1 MGGNTSKSDVTQV
14 NEFFKQQTEKF
25 MTENRNTVNASNTG
39 TAQVNLTRSKIKKC
53 KFYTK
58 NGVDL
63 STTATAQLSAQQIT
77 QMLSQLKTATD
88 TEIDNLA
95 KQSNGFIA
103 PAVANSAEATT
114 NLKNSVKE
122 IIDREV
128 TVKNIQE
135 VVANAQGTA
144 TTDFVDMELECD
156 PAYRDNTAPCD
167 PVNGSTGCDFVI
179 DNNVKSH
186 LVAKGVAD
194 MITDALSS
202 TVSENTNKA
211 VVKQSSTQ
219 ENAGL
224 DDLVAA
230 ITGPYAMISGI
241 IVAVILI
248 IICVV
253 VIGAAAKGKGAA
265 AAAAGAGAGA
275 GGRGGFAMPPMPRMP
290 YGAWS

>member
-1 MGGNTSKSDVTQV
+1 MGGNQSKSDVQVV
-14 NEFFKQQTEKF
+14 NEFYKQQSERF
-25 MTENRNTVNASNTG
+25 MTENRNTVNASNLG
-39 TAQVNLTRSKIKKC
+39 TSSVTLKNSDISGC
-53 KFYTK
+53 KWYVK

-63 STTATAQLSAQQIT
+63 STTATAELSAQQIT

-88 TEIDNLA
+88 NEIDNQA

-128 TVKNIQE
+128 SVKNIQE

-144 TTDFVDMELECD
+144 AFDFVGMKATCD
-156 PAYRDNTAPCD
+156 PAYRSPGPCGISD
-167 PVNGSTGCDFVI
+167 QSGCDFVV
-179 DNNVKSH
+179 DQNVKSS

-202 TVSENTNKA
+202 TISENVNKA
-211 VVKQSSTQ
+211 VVKQSATQ

-224 DDLVAA
+224 DDLVKA
-230 ITGPYAMISGI
+230 ITGPWALASAA
-241 IVAVILI
+241 IVAVIILI
-248 IICVV
+248 ICCV
-253 VIGAAAKGKGAA
+253 IIAASMKGKGGGG
-265 AAAAGAGAGA
+265 GAP
-275 GGRGGFAMPPMPRMP
+275 RMPAMPPMPRMP
-290 YGAWS
+290 YGAWGA

>member
-1 MGGNTSKSDVTQV
+1 MGGNQSKSDVTQV
-14 NEFFKQQTEKF
+14 NEFFKQTTENF
-25 MTENRNTVNASNTG
+25 MTANRNSVNASNLG
-39 TAQVNLTRSKIKKC
+39 TSSVVMKDSTLKYCNFAV
-53 KFYTK
+53 K

-63 STTATAQLSAQQIT
+63 STVATAELSATQIT
-77 QMLSQLKTATD
+77 EMLSQLKTATD
-88 TEIDNLA
+88 TEIDNQA

-122 IIDREV
+122 IIDRNV
-128 TVKNIQE
+128 TVENIQE
-135 VVANAQGTA
+135 VVANAKGTA
-144 TTDFVDMELECD
+144 NFDFIGMNVECN
-156 PAYRDNTAPCD
+156 PAYRFPGPCSMTD
-167 PVNGSTGCDFVI
+167 QSGCDFVI
-179 DNNVKSH
+179 DQNVKSH

-194 MITDALSS
+194 LVTSALSS
-202 TVSENTNKA
+202 TISENSNKA

-241 IVAVILI
+241 IVGVILL

-253 VIGAAAKGKGAA
+253 VVLAATKGKGAA
-265 AAAAGAGAGA
+265 AKMAGAAG
-275 GGRGGFAMPPMPRMP
+275 GGGGGFAMPRMP
-290 YGAWS
+290 YGPYS

>member
-1 MGGNTSKSDVTQV
+1 MGGNQSKSDVTQV
-14 NEFFKQQTEKF
+14 NEFFKQTTENF
-25 MTENRNTVNASNTG
+25 MTTNRNTVNASNLG
-39 TAQVNLTRSKIKKC
+39 TSTITMKESSIKDC
-53 KFYTK
+53 NFAIK

-63 STTATAQLSAQQIT
+63 STTATAELSATQIT
-77 QMLSQLKTATD
+77 EMLSQLKTATD
-88 TEIDNLA
+88 TEIDNQA

-122 IIDREV
+122 IIDRSV
-128 TVKNIQE
+128 TVENIQE
-135 VVANAQGTA
+135 VVANAKGTA
-144 TTDFVDMELECD
+144 TFDFIGMNLQCN
-156 PAYRDNTAPCD
+156 PAYRFPGPCSMTD
-167 PVNGSTGCDFVI
+167 QSGCDFVI
-179 DNNVKSH
+179 DQNVKSH

-194 MITDALSS
+194 ILTEALSS
-202 TVSENTNKA
+202 TISENSNKA

-241 IVAVILI
+241 IVGVILL

-253 VIGAAAKGKGAA
+253 VVLAATKGKGAA
-265 AAAAGAGAGA
+265 AKMAGAAG
-275 GGRGGFAMPPMPRMP
+275 GGGGFAMPPMPRMP
-290 YGAWS
+290 YGPYS

>member
-1 MGGNTSKSDVTQV
+1 MGGNQSKSDVTQV
-14 NEFFKQQTEKF
+14 NEFFKQTTENF
-25 MTENRNTVNASNTG
+25 MTTNRNTVNASNTG
-39 TAQVNLTRSKIKKC
+39 IAQVNLIRSKIKKC
-53 KFYTK
+53 NFYTK

-63 STTATAQLSAQQIT
+63 STVATAELSATQIT
-77 QMLSQLKTATD
+77 EMLSQLKTATD
-88 TEIDNLA
+88 TEIDNQA

-122 IIDREV
+122 IIDRNV
-128 TVKNIQE
+128 TVENIQE

-144 TTDFVDMELECD
+144 TTGFTDMEIECD
-156 PAYRDNTAPCD
+156 PAYRSPGPCGIAD
-167 PVNGSTGCDFVI
+167 QSGCDFVI

-194 MITDALSS
+194 LVTSALAS
-202 TVSENTNKA
+202 TISENSNKA

-241 IVAVILI
+241 IVGVILL

-253 VIGAAAKGKGAA
+253 VVLAATKGKGAA
-265 AAAAGAGAGA
+265 AKMAGAAG
-275 GGRGGFAMPPMPRMP
+275 GGGGFAMPRMP
-290 YGAWS
+290 YGPYI

>member
-1 MGGNTSKSDVTQV
+1 MGGNQSKSDVTQV
-14 NEFFKQQTEKF
+14 NEFFKQTTENF
-25 MTENRNTVNASNTG
+25 MTTNRNTVNASNLG
-39 TAQVNLTRSKIKKC
+39 TSSVVMKDSNLRGC
-53 KFYTK
+53 RFAVK

-63 STTATAQLSAQQIT
+63 STTATASLSGKQIT
-77 QMLSQLKTATD
+77 EMLSSLKTATD
-88 TEIDNLA
+88 TEIDNQA

-122 IIDREV
+122 IIDRNV
-128 TVKNIQE
+128 TVENINE
-135 VVANAQGTA
+135 AVANAKGTA
-144 TTDFVDMELECD
+144 TFDFIGMNLDCTPE
-156 PAYRDNTAPCD
+156 YRFPAPCSMTD
-167 PVNGSTGCDFVI
+167 QSGCDFVI
-179 DNNVKSH
+179 DQNVKSH

-194 MITDALSS
+194 LVTEALAS
-202 TVSENTNKA
+202 TISENSNKA

-241 IVAVILI
+241 IVGVILL

-253 VIGAAAKGKGAA
+253 VVLAATKGKGAA
-265 AAAAGAGAGA
+265 AKMAGAAG
-275 GGRGGFAMPPMPRMP
+275 GGGGFAMPPMPRMP
-290 YGAWS
+290 YS

>member
-1 MGGNTSKSDVTQV
+1 MGGNQSKSDVTQV
-14 NEFFKQQTEKF
+14 NEFFKQQTENF
-25 MTENRNTVNASNTG
+25 MTTNRNTVNASNLG
-39 TAQVNLTRSKIKKC
+39 TSRITMKESNLKYC
-53 KFYTK
+53 NFAVK

-63 STTATAQLSAQQIT
+63 STVATAELSGKQIT
-77 QMLSQLKTATD
+77 EMLSSLKAATD
-88 TEIDNLA
+88 TEIDNQA

-122 IIDREV
+122 IIDRNV
-128 TVKNIQE
+128 TVDNIQE
-135 VVANAQGTA
+135 VVANAKGTA
-144 TTDFVDMELECD
+144 EFDFIGMNVECN
-156 PAYRDNTAPCD
+156 PAYRFPGPCTMTD
-167 PVNGSTGCDFVI
+167 QSGCDFVI
-179 DNNVKSH
+179 DQNVKSH

-194 MITDALSS
+194 LVTSALSS
-202 TVSENTNKA
+202 TISENSNKA

-241 IVAVILI
+241 IVGVILL

-253 VIGAAAKGKGAA
+253 VVLAATKGKGAA
-265 AAAAGAGAGA
+265 AKMAGAAG
-275 GGRGGFAMPPMPRMP
+275 GGGGFAMPRMP
-290 YGAWS
+290 YGPYI

>member
-1 MGGNTSKSDVTQV
+1 MGGNQSKSDVTQV
-14 NEFFKQQTEKF
+14 NEFFKQTTENF
-25 MTENRNTVNASNTG
+25 MTTNRNTVNASNTG
-39 TAQVNLTRSKIKKC
+39 IAQVNLIRSKIKKC
-53 KFYTK
+53 NFYTK

-63 STTATAQLSAQQIT
+63 STVATAELSGKQIT
-77 QMLSQLKTATD
+77 EMLSSLKAATD
-88 TEIDNLA
+88 TEIDNQA

-122 IIDREV
+122 IIDRNV
-128 TVKNIQE
+128 TVDNIQE
-135 VVANAQGTA
+135 VVANAKGTA
-144 TTDFVDMELECD
+144 EFDFIGMNVECN
-156 PAYRDNTAPCD
+156 PAYRFPGPCTMTD
-167 PVNGSTGCDFVI
+167 QSGCDFVI
-179 DNNVKSH
+179 DQNVKSH

-194 MITDALSS
+194 LVTSALSS
-202 TVSENTNKA
+202 TISENSNKA

-241 IVAVILI
+241 IVGVILL

-253 VIGAAAKGKGAA
+253 VVLAATKGKGAA
-265 AAAAGAGAGA
+265 AKMAGAAG
-275 GGRGGFAMPPMPRMP
+275 GGGGGFAMPRMP
-290 YGAWS
+290 YGPYS